1 MPMIVQL
8 DDLRRKNR
16 GTPVGGNGYRGQ
28 YRLQRI
34 HNNGDTVNRFI
45 LSTVIAGSALAAAA
59 AAASAQSSMT
69 SGFQIGATA
78 GVAIPTGDLGSVTNT
93 GYNVTVAVGYSP
105 MDSPIGIRLEAAYN
119 QFGLQN
125 GGGNENI
132 PAFTG
137 NLVYTLPGT
146 SFSPYAIGGAG
157 LYRTNTNFTGFPSSG
172 DNHFGFNIGG
182 GVKIPLSTSF
192 ETFVEARYNR
202 VSLNGGSF
210 DFIPITVGIMF

>member
-1 MPMIVQL
+1 MAGV
-8 DDLRRKNR
+8 RKNR
-16 GTPVGGNGYRGQ
+16 GTPVRCNGYRGEC
-28 YRLQRI
+28 RLQRI

-45 LSTVIAGSALAAAA
+45 LSTVVVGSALAAAA
-59 AAASAQSSMT
+59 PAASAQSSMT

-78 GVAIPTGDLGSVTNT
+78 GVAIPMGDLGTFTNT
-93 GYNVTVAVGYSP
+93 GYNVTVAAGYSP
-105 MDSPIGIRLEAAYN
+105 MDSPIAIRLEAAYN
-119 QFGLQN
+119 QFGFQN
-125 GGGNENI
+125 GGGNVNI

-137 NLVYTLPGT
+137 NHIYTLPGA

-157 LYRTNTNFTGFPSSG
+157 LYRTNADFTGAGSG
-172 DNHFGFNIGG
+172 GTNHFGFNIGG

-210 DFIPITVGIMF
+210 DFIPITVGVMF